1 MEGGDR
7 NLLHFYEGGKV
18 GLQKGKV
25 GQGYRKAVLKET
37 TGTKKGTI

>member
-1 MEGGDR
+1 ME
-7 NLLHFYEGGKV
+7 EGKV
-18 GLQKGKV
+18 GVQKGKV